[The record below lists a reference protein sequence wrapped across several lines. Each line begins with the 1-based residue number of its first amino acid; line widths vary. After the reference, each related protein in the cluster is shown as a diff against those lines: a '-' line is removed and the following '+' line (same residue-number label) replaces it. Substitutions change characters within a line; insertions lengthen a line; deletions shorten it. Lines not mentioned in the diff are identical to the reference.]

1 MASRDVLRNPRVE
14 DALAAGQAALEES
27 RFEDAATHLRSALRM
42 GARSGEEEVLIRTLL
57 SEAFE
62 KRGLNREQID
72 AVTKYEKLAEFS
84 RLSERNKMLVLVR
97 LGWGYSFGN
106 DLPRA
111 IALFNQAMKIARTL
125 EDHSGIG
132 ACYFGLG
139 RAYRQLS
146 EIRIARD
153 HYASALEHYRHTGDW
168 RKLAESYLF
177 IGYINAYEGDYRN
190 SLQSLKQTLA
200 IIGDRDEH
208 DLLGRAHMYLAITY
222 DNLGSTPK
230 ALSSW
235 NKCLDH
241 FGRAGNIVHL
251 AINQNNLA
259 DKLIWL
265 GEWERAEAL
274 TNQAIGVLK
283 DSTFAAQYGTTIDT
297 LARLQ
302 LHKGNI
308 ETADRLLEESLSV
321 FRAAKTG
328 EWIEVS
334 TLITIG
340 LSCLAKGQLE
350 EAKSPLSRAV
360 DICMR
365 GGGLRFASEARLLLA
380 DALLQTGHL
389 EQAREIAEA
398 VRVYLRDAPSMLS
411 WGLMMRTL
419 AKIEAA
425 DNHIAAAIQSLGQ
438 STSIYTL
445 RGNIFECAVNRVL
458 LAKLLERQGEIESAI
473 SEARAG
479 LDVFKRMGATID
491 ERNATAYLAAL
502 ERNRFSGSSAQPPA
516 SAQRSLLNSGAA
528 QPARS
533 SSPDLA
539 SCLDGFTAQRLVQAA
554 VSRDL
559 LLHELASIVHD
570 KSASRA
576 VLVSELMT
584 DETGSDSIKLRVA
597 ASMGLDERE
606 QDQEIEFLTKLPSTE
621 YSQNHVYQLADN
633 QQSNFMLHIIDP
645 RAERFRNGAAN
656 LRPLLYVVEQGLE
669 THALKMK
676 TRRTQVFDPARVL
689 SQVELPGFI
698 CASRAMTNVLE
709 QIHKI
714 RSSDV
719 TVLITGESGTGK
731 ELIARAVHASGSRRL
746 NIFVPFN
753 CSAAPHEMIESQLFG
768 FRKGAFTGAV
778 ANSEGIIRGAE
789 RGTLFL
795 DEIGDLPL
803 NLQPKLLRFLQEG
816 EIHPIGESQPM
827 QVDVRIVAAT
837 NSDLERAVIDGRF
850 REDLFHRLNVI
861 RIQVPPLRQR
871 REEIPALINHYL
883 HQYQQD
889 SAKSEIKLSEE
900 AVDLMVVYDWPGNV
914 RQLCNEVRRVVAY
927 TESGAVVTPDGLSPE
942 IIRASRE
949 IDAVPPRELQRAE
962 SSVDA
967 FGATLLSE
975 AVEELER
982 KMIQEALRRS
992 SGNIARAAKELG
1004 LSRKGL
1010 YLKMDRLNFNV

>member
-1 MASRDVLRNPRVE
+1 
-14 DALAAGQAALEES
+14 
-27 RFEDAATHLRSALRM
+27 
-42 GARSGEEEVLIRTLL
+42 
-57 SEAFE
+57 
-62 KRGLNREQID
+62 
-72 AVTKYEKLAEFS
+72 
-84 RLSERNKMLVLVR
+84 
-97 LGWGYSFGN
+97 
-106 DLPRA
+106 
-111 IALFNQAMKIARTL
+111 
-125 EDHSGIG
+125 
-132 ACYFGLG
+132 
-139 RAYRQLS
+139 
-146 EIRIARD
+146 
-153 HYASALEHYRHTGDW
+153 
-168 RKLAESYLF
+168 LAESYLF

-222 DNLGSTPK
+222 DNLGSTTK
-230 ALSSW
+230 ALDSW
-235 NKCLDH
+235 DKCLDH
-241 FGRAGNIVHL
+241 FRKAGNIVHL

-265 GEWERAEAL
+265 GEWDRAEAL
-274 TNQAIGVLK
+274 ANQAIEVLK
-283 DSTFAAQYGTTIDT
+283 DSPFAAQYGATIDT
-297 LARLQ
+297 LARLY

-308 ETADRLLEESLSV
+308 EEADRLLEESLSV

-340 LSCLAKGQLE
+340 LSCIEKGHLE
-350 EAKSPLSRAV
+350 EAKKPLSRAV

-389 EQAREIAEA
+389 KEAGEITEA

-419 AKIEAA
+419 AKVEAA
-425 DNHIAAAIQSLGQ
+425 HGHIAAAIQSLGQ

-445 RGNIFECAVNRVL
+445 RGNVFECAINRVL
-458 LAKLLERQGEIESAI
+458 LAKLYEQQGDLSAAI
-473 SEARAG
+473 SEVEAARE
-479 LDVFKRMGATID
+479 VFERMGAVLD
-491 ERNATAYLAAL
+491 EGRATSQISALRNLDALSKSVAVTQQSAA
-502 ERNRFSGSSAQPPA
+502 PPA
-516 SAQRSLLNSGAA
+516 WENSEFRRES
-528 QPARS
+528 RS
-533 SSPDLA
+533 STPDLA

-559 LLHELASIVHD
+559 LLHELAAIVRD
-570 KSASRA
+570 QASSRA
-576 VLVSELMT
+576 VLVSELQT
-584 DETGSDSIKLRVA
+584 DAKMKA
-597 ASMGLDERE
+597 AAWIGLDQLE
-606 QDQEIEFLTKLPSTE
+606 QSQELEFLSNLQAAD
-621 YSQNHVYQLADN
+621 YSRNHVYRLADN
-633 QQSNFMLHIIDP
+633 QEAHFLLHIIDP
-645 RAERFRNGAAN
+645 RSERFQSGTAN

-669 THALKMK
+669 SHTLKMK
-676 TRRTQVFDPARVL
+676 TRRTQVFDPTRVL
-689 SQVELPGFI
+689 SQGELPGFV

-731 ELIARAVHASGSRRL
+731 ELIARAVHASGSRKL
-746 NIFVPFN
+746 NVFVPFN

-803 NLQPKLLRFLQEG
+803 NLQPKLLRFLQDS

-827 QVDVRIVAAT
+827 RVDVRIVAAT
-837 NSDLERAVIDGRF
+837 NSDLERAVTEGRF

-914 RQLCNEVRRVVAY
+914 RQLCNEIRRVVAY
-927 TESGAVVTPDGLSPE
+927 TESGGVVTPDGLSAE
-942 IIRASRE
+942 IIRASSE
-949 IDAVPPRELQRAE
+949 IDVARVNTLRAAEPVPDTP
-962 SSVDA
+962 STTV
-967 FGATLLSE
+967 LSE

-982 KMIQEALRRS
+982 RMIQEALRRS

>member
-1 MASRDVLRNPRVE
+1 
-14 DALAAGQAALEES
+14 LAAGQAALEES
-27 RFEDAATHLRSALRM
+27 RFEDAANHLRSALRM
-42 GARSGEEEVLIRTLL
+42 GVRSGEEEVLIRTLL

-62 KRGLNREQID
+62 KRGLYREQIE
-72 AVTKYEKLAEFS
+72 AVAKYEKLAEFS

-97 LGWGYSFGN
+97 LGWGNSFSN

-153 HYASALEHYRHTGDW
+153 HYGSALEHYRHTGDW

-200 IIGDRDEH
+200 IIGDRDDH

-222 DNLGSTPK
+222 DNLGSTSK
-230 ALSSW
+230 ALISW
-235 NKCLDH
+235 DKCLEH
-241 FGRAGNIVHL
+241 FRKAGNTLHL

-259 DKLIWL
+259 DKLLWL
-265 GEWERAEAL
+265 GEWDRAEEL
-274 TNQAIGVLK
+274 LNQATAVLK
-283 DSTFAAQYGTTIDT
+283 DSTFAVHYGTTIDT
-297 LARLQ
+297 LAKLRL
-302 LHKGNI
+302 HRGNI
-308 ETADRLLEESLSV
+308 EEADRLLQESLNLIHSI
-321 FRAAKTG
+321 KTG
-328 EWIEVS
+328 EWVEVS
-334 TLITIG
+334 TLITMG
-340 LSCLAKGQLE
+340 MSCFAKGNLE
-350 EAKSPLSRAV
+350 EAKKPLTRAV
-360 DICMR
+360 DICIR
-365 GGGLRFASEARLLLA
+365 GGDFRFASEARLLLA

-389 EQAREIAEA
+389 DEARDMVEG
-398 VRVYLRDAPSMLS
+398 VRAYLRDAPSMLA
-411 WGLMMRTL
+411 WGLMMRLL

-425 DNHIAAAIQSLGQ
+425 DGHIAAAIQSLGQ

-445 RGNIFECAVNRVL
+445 RGNIYACAINLVL
-458 LAKLLERQGEIESAI
+458 LAELHAKQGELASAINEVESA
-473 SEARAG
+473 
-479 LDVFKRMGATID
+479 LDVFRRLGANLDEQNAREKLAILKRGEASS
-491 ERNATAYLAAL
+491 RSAAAIL
-502 ERNRFSGSSAQPPA
+502 QTDRAQSPILQHAQYFST
-516 SAQRSLLNSGAA
+516 
-528 QPARS
+528 
-533 SSPDLA
+533 PDLA
-539 SCLDGFTAQRLVQAA
+539 SCLDGFIAQRLVEAS

-559 LLHELASIVHD
+559 LLHELTVIVRD
-570 KSASRA
+570 LAASRA
-576 VLVSELMT
+576 TLVAEVLDADPLR
-584 DETGSDSIKLRVA
+584 LRVVT
-597 ASMGLDERE
+597 STGLDEPAQGE
-606 QDQEIEFLTKLPSTE
+606 AIKFLTKLPPVE
-621 YSQNHVYQLADN
+621 YRKNFVYRLTDN
-633 QQSNFMLHIIDP
+633 QQSTFLLHIFDP
-645 RAERFRNGAAN
+645 QADRFRSDTIN
-656 LRPLLYVVEQGLE
+656 LRPLLNLVEQGLE
-669 THALKMK
+669 TYALKMK
-676 TRRTQVFDPARVL
+676 NRRTQVFDPARVL
-689 SQVELPGFI
+689 SKVELPGFV

-746 NIFVPFN
+746 RVFLPFN
-753 CSAAPHEMIESQLFG
+753 CSAAPHSMIESQLFG

-803 NLQPKLLRFLQEG
+803 TLQPKLLRFLQEG

-827 QVDVRIVAAT
+827 HVDVRVVAAT
-837 NSDLERAVIDGRF
+837 NSDLERGVTDGRF

-861 RIQVPPLRQR
+861 RIHVPPLRQR
-871 REEIPALINHYL
+871 REEIPAFINHYL
-883 HQYQQD
+883 HKYQED
-889 SAKSEIKLSEE
+889 SAKSEIRLSEE
-900 AVDLMVVYDWPGNV
+900 TVDLMVVYDWPGNV
-914 RQLCNEVRRVVAY
+914 RQLCNEVQRIVAY
-927 TESGAVVTPDGLSPE
+927 SESGAIVTPDGLSAE
-942 IIRASRE
+942 IVRASRE
-949 IDAVPPRELQRAE
+949 IDAVPTSVRKSPE
-962 SSVDA
+962 SSA
-967 FGATLLSE
+967 GASTTMVLSE

-982 KMIQEALRRS
+982 RMIQEALRRS
-992 SGNIARAAKELG
+992 AGNIARAAKELG